1 MSSQRLADCLA
12 VNRRYA
18 RSINLERDFDASDAV
33 EGYILTDRAVDA
45 LRRILASMFGRKR
58 TTAWTLTGVYG
69 TGKSAFAQFLT
80 SLFGPMESPARK
92 LAWEI
97 ARKSLPPDSPE
108 YEALQRKFPEQ
119 GLFRAIA
126 TAQREPLRHTL
137 VRALER
143 GAEDFWPRGR
153 EPQPAKQLADWAT
166 ELEFGEVSFSD
177 RDILTVIQQL
187 AEVVDTD
194 IILVID
200 ELGKSLEHATQ
211 HQGTA
216 DLYLLQQLAE
226 LSRKKGTRLYIFG
239 LLHQSFADYGQRLA
253 AVEKNEWAKIQG
265 RFEDIPFTESSQQ
278 MLRLMGQAIQRTEG
292 DVLSFPVQQQTQ
304 DWCAVLR
311 EKANLTELSSQ
322 LLEATYPLHPLAAL
336 VLPELCIRYAQN
348 DRSLFTFLTSAEPHA
363 FQHFLESTK
372 IPSISRGEG
381 PGVRAI
387 PQDENLEVRALPTL
401 KLHHLYDYFVE
412 SLGAGMGSRPGLQR
426 WLEIQTLVAD
436 AQHRGAE
443 TVALLKTIGLL
454 NLVTSTG
461 LFRATLPL
469 VKLALVD
476 APDPAALEHWE
487 AQINVVTHQQGIV
500 TYRRAMDEL
509 RLWEGSDFDVE
520 GAISQYIAKDTL
532 PLADLL
538 TETYPLKPLVAQ
550 RHSYRTGTL
559 RYFER
564 HYLATSGDLA
574 TLTCTQADCDGV
586 VAYWLSET
594 PPSPVPAHTAD
605 DKPLVVIAAANLP
618 LLTIRAQEYRALC
631 QIHSRESALQSDKV
645 ALREVRHRRL
655 QLKQLLDDTLA
666 QAFNFGTH
674 HNACWV
680 EGEPQAIG
688 SVTDF
693 NALLS
698 AVCDRTYPQ
707 TPILWNELI
716 NRRTLTTQGA
726 KARRILIEAMLENPN
741 VERLGLEGYG
751 PEVAMYY
758 SVLQQTGIHRQNQGE
773 WGFYPPEPSSPQPPS
788 PRTGEGGVTGSGSPL
803 PQGEGLGVRVFGQSN
818 LGPIWT
824 AMAEFCLSTTDTPRS
839 IGELYQTLNA
849 PPYGMKSGTIPV
861 LLAAVLLHY
870 SDEVSVYKE
879 GTFIPVLGPEHFEI
893 LVKDPAR
900 FSVKHIDVTGVRS
913 QVFRELEAILRG
925 GTTQPRGALGARNVT
940 VLSVV
945 KPLIQFVRKLPN
957 FTLKTRRLS
966 ESSRAVLQTLLST
979 QEPDDL
985 LFNALPQAC
994 GLAPIVVS
1002 EADDGTTARI
1012 YREHLVEALR
1022 EINGAYD
1029 ALLSE
1034 GQTLLYS
1041 AFGVHSDR
1049 TQLRQDLQFRA
1060 SRVLGN
1066 CVEASLNRFARAA
1079 ADDAAADRQWLEA
1092 VLMVIADKPAESW
1105 TDEDVTRFE
1114 LNLSDLSRRFKN
1126 LEALQASVKAISNGG
1141 FEARRLTVTRPD
1153 GSEINKLVW
1162 ASDEHQAKVDPTI
1175 DEILQQ
1181 FPDPQ
1186 LREVLLTRL
1195 TERMFDG
1202 PESEQNPLP
1211 EKVTDLKGRR
1221 VRARR
1226 ARG

>member
-1 MSSQRLADCLA
+1 MSSQRLADFLA

-18 RSINLERDFDASDAV
+18 RSINLERDFDAPDAV

-69 TGKSAFAQFLT
+69 TGKSAFAHFLT
-80 SLFGPMESPARK
+80 SLFGPVDSSARQ
-92 LAWEI
+92 LALNI
-97 ARKSLPPDSPE
+97 ARNSLQLDSPE
-108 YEALQRKFPEQ
+108 YEALQKKFPKQ
-119 GLFRAIA
+119 GLFRAVA

-137 VRALER
+137 VRALEK
-143 GAEDFWPRGR
+143 AADDFWLRGR
-153 EPQPAKQLADWAT
+153 EPQAVKQIADWAT
-166 ELEFGEVSFSD
+166 ELEFGEASFHD
-177 RDILTVIQQL
+177 RDILNVIKQL
-187 AEVVDTD
+187 SEVVDTD

-211 HQGTA
+211 NQGTA

-278 MLRLMGQAIQRTEG
+278 MLRLMGQAINRSQAET
-292 DVLSFPVQQQTQ
+292 LTFPVRQLTK
-304 DWCAVLR
+304 DWCAVLS
-311 EKANLTELSSQ
+311 EKANLTELSPK
-322 LLEATYPLHPLAAL
+322 LLEATYPLHPLAAM

-363 FQHFLESTK
+363 FQSFLEAAEIEELP
-372 IPSISRGEG
+372 IPGIDG
-381 PGVRAI
+381 PGVK
-387 PQDENLEVRALPTL
+387 ALPTL

-436 AQHRGAE
+436 AQHRGAD

-461 LFRATLPL
+461 LFRANRPL

-476 APDPAALEHWE
+476 QPDPAALEQWE
-487 AQINVVTHQQGIV
+487 TQINVVTHQQGLV
-500 TYRRAMDEL
+500 TYRRAVDEL

-520 GAISQYIAKDTL
+520 GAIAQYIAKDTL

-538 TETYPLKPLVAQ
+538 TETYPLKPMVAQ

-574 TLTCTQADCDGV
+574 ELACTQANCDGV
-586 VAYWLSET
+586 VVYWLSEA
-594 PPSPVPAHTAD
+594 PPSPVSAHTVD
-605 DKPLVVIAAANLP
+605 GKPLVVIAAANLP
-618 LLTIRAQEYRALC
+618 LLAIRAQEYRALC
-631 QIHSRESALQSDKV
+631 QIYNRESALQSDKV

-655 QLKQLLDDTLA
+655 QLKQLLDDTLT

-680 EGEPQAIG
+680 EGKPHEIG
-688 SVTDF
+688 TVTDF

-698 AVCDRTYPQ
+698 VVCDRTYPQ

-726 KARRILIEAMLENPN
+726 KARRVLLEAMLEQPE

-751 PEVAMYY
+751 PEVAMYS
-758 SVLQQTGIHRQNQGE
+758 SVLQQTGIHRQEQGE
-773 WGFYPPEPSSPQPPS
+773 WGFYPPLPSSPQPPS
-788 PRTGEGGVTGSGSPL
+788 PPRAGEGGATL
-803 PQGEGLGVRVFGQSN
+803 GQSN
-818 LGPIWT
+818 LGPIWA
-824 AMAEFCLSTTDTPRS
+824 AMAKFCLGATDTPQS
-839 IGELYQTLNA
+839 IGDLYQTLNA

-879 GTFIPVLGPEHFEI
+879 GTFIPVLGPEHFEL
-893 LVKDPAR
+893 LVKDPSR
-900 FSVKHIDVTGVRS
+900 FSVKHIEVTGVRS
-913 QVFRELEAILRG
+913 QVFRELEEILRG
-925 GTTQPRGALGARNVT
+925 GVGKPHRQSRARNLT

-945 KPLIQFVRKLPN
+945 KPLIQFMRKLPN
-957 FTLKTRRLS
+957 FTIKTRRIS
-966 ESSRAVLQTLLST
+966 ERSRAVLQTLLYT
-979 QEPDDL
+979 QEPDEL
-985 LFNALPQAC
+985 LFEALPQAC
-994 GLAPIVVS
+994 DLAPIVVS
-1002 EADDGTTARI
+1002 EADDGTIARTF
-1012 YREHLVEALR
+1012 RERLVEALR

-1029 ALLSE
+1029 ALLTE
-1034 GQTLLYS
+1034 CQDLLYS

-1049 TQLRQDLQFRA
+1049 TQLRRDLQFRA

-1079 ADDAAADRQWLEA
+1079 ADEAVGDRQWLEA
-1092 VLMVIADKPAESW
+1092 IVMVIADKPAESW
-1105 TDEDVTRFE
+1105 KDEDVTRFE

-1126 LEALQASVKAISNGG
+1126 LEALQATVKATSKGG
-1141 FEARRLTVTRPD
+1141 FEARRITVTRSD
-1153 GSEINKLVW
+1153 GTEVNKMVW
-1162 ASDEHQAKVDPTI
+1162 ASDEHQAKVDPSI
-1175 DEILQQ
+1175 DDIFSQ
-1181 FPDPQ
+1181 FPDQQ
-1186 LREVLLTRL
+1186 LREALLTRL
-1195 TERMFDG
+1195 TERMFD
-1202 PESEQNPLP
+1202 ESKSYQEVPTQKPSG
-1211 EKVTDLKGRR
+1211 VDGSRR
-1221 VRARR
+1221 RTRPR
-1226 ARG
+1226 SSRG

>member
-1 MSSQRLADCLA
+1 MSSQRLVDFLS

-18 RSINLERDFDASDAV
+18 RSINLERDFDAPEAV

-69 TGKSAFAQFLT
+69 TGKSAFAHFLT
-80 SLFGPMESPARK
+80 SLFGPVESPSRQ
-92 LAWEI
+92 LALDI
-97 ARKSLPPDSPE
+97 ARNSLQLDSPE
-108 YEALQRKFPEQ
+108 YEVLQKKFPKQ
-119 GLFRAIA
+119 GLFRAVA

-137 VRALER
+137 VRALDK
-143 GAEDFWPRGR
+143 AADDFWVRGR
-153 EPQPAKQLADWAT
+153 APAIVRQLNEWES
-166 ELEFGEVSFSD
+166 ELALGESSFSD
-177 RDILTVIQQL
+177 RDILNVIKQL

-211 HQGTA
+211 NQGTT

-278 MLRLMGQAIQRTEG
+278 MLRLMGQAINRSQAET
-292 DVLSFPVQQQTQ
+292 LTFPVRQLTK
-304 DWCAVLR
+304 DWCAVLS
-311 EKANLTELSSQ
+311 EKANLTELSPK
-322 LLEATYPLHPLAAL
+322 LLEATYPLHPLAAM

-363 FQHFLESTK
+363 FQSFLEAAEIEE
-372 IPSISRGEG
+372 IPIPNVDG
-381 PGVRAI
+381 PGM
-387 PQDENLEVRALPTL
+387 RALPTL

-436 AQHRGAE
+436 AQHRGAD

-461 LFRATLPL
+461 LFRATRPL

-476 APDPAALEHWE
+476 QPDPAALEHWE
-487 AQINVVTHQQGIV
+487 EQINVVTYQQGLVI
-500 TYRRAMDEL
+500 YRRAVDEL

-520 GAISQYIAKDTL
+520 GAIAQYIAKDTL

-538 TETYPLKPLVAQ
+538 TETYPLKPMVAQ

-564 HYLATSGDLA
+564 HYLATSSDLE
-574 TLTCTQADCDGV
+574 TLACTQSDCDGV

-594 PPSPVPAHTAD
+594 APSLVPAQTVD
-605 DKPLVVIAAANLP
+605 GKPLVVIAAANLP
-618 LLTIRAQEYRALC
+618 LLAIRAQEYRALC
-631 QIHSRESALQSDKV
+631 QIYSRESALQSDKV

-655 QLKQLLDDTLA
+655 QLKQLLDDTLT

-680 EGEPQAIG
+680 EGKPHEIG
-688 SVTDF
+688 SVADF

-698 AVCDRTYPQ
+698 VVCDRTYPQ

-726 KARRILIEAMLENPN
+726 KARRVLLEAMLEQPE

-758 SVLQQTGIHRQNQGE
+758 SVLQQTGIHRQEQGE
-773 WGFYPPEPSSPQPPS
+773 WSFYPPSSS
-788 PRTGEGGVTGSGSPL
+788 LSSTSGREAG
-803 PQGEGLGVRVFGQSN
+803 GEGLGVKAPLGQSN
-818 LGPIWT
+818 LGPIWA
-824 AMAEFCLSTTDTPRS
+824 AMAKFCLSATDTPQS
-839 IGELYQTLNA
+839 IGDLYQTLNA

-879 GTFIPVLGPEHFEI
+879 GTFIPVLGPEHFEL

-900 FSVKHIDVTGVRS
+900 FSVKHIEVTGVRS

-925 GTTQPRGALGARNVT
+925 GITKPRGAVGARNLT

-957 FTLKTRRLS
+957 YTLKTRRIS
-966 ESSRAVLQTLLST
+966 ERSRAVLQTLLYT
-979 QEPDDL
+979 QEPDEL
-985 LFNALPQAC
+985 LFKALPQAC
-994 GLAPIVVS
+994 GLAPIVIS
-1002 EADDGTTARI
+1002 EADDGTTART

-1029 ALLSE
+1029 ALLTE
-1034 GQTLLYS
+1034 CQDLLYS

-1049 TQLRQDLQFRA
+1049 TQLRRDLQFRA

-1079 ADDAAADRQWLEA
+1079 ADEAVADRQWLEA
-1092 VLMVIADKPAESW
+1092 IVMVIADKPAESW
-1105 TDEDVTRFE
+1105 KDEDVTRFE

-1126 LEALQASVKAISNGG
+1126 LEALQASVKATSKGG
-1141 FEARRLTVTRPD
+1141 FEARRITVTRPD
-1153 GSEINKLVW
+1153 GTEVNKMVW
-1162 ASDEHQAKVDPTI
+1162 ANDEHQAKVDPSI
-1175 DEILQQ
+1175 DDIFSQ
-1181 FPDPQ
+1181 FPDQQ
-1186 LREVLLTRL
+1186 LREALLTRL
-1195 TERMFDG
+1195 TERMFD
-1202 PESEQNPLP
+1202 ESKSYQEASMQ
-1211 EKVTDLKGRR
+1211 KTSIDDGSRR
-1221 VRARR
+1221 RTRPRR

>member
-1 MSSQRLADCLA
+1 MG

-18 RSINLERDFDASDAV
+18 RSINLERDFDASEAV

-69 TGKSAFAQFLT
+69 TGKSAFAHFLT
-80 SLFGPMESPARK
+80 SLFGPVESPARQ
-92 LAWEI
+92 LALDI
-97 ARKSLPPDSPE
+97 ARHSLPLDSPE
-108 YEALQRKFPEQ
+108 YEALQKKFPQQ
-119 GLFRAIA
+119 GLFRAVA

-137 VRALER
+137 VRALTK
-143 GAEDFWPRGR
+143 ATDDFWALGC
-153 EPQPAKQLADWAT
+153 EPEVVRKLTDWEGELAFNEAS
-166 ELEFGEVSFSD
+166 FGD
-177 RDILTVIQQL
+177 RDILNLIKQL
-187 AEVVDTD
+187 SKVVDTD

-211 HQGTA
+211 NQGTA

-226 LSRKKGTRLYIFG
+226 LSRKKDTRLYIFG

-278 MLRLMGQAIQRTEG
+278 MLRLMGQAINRSQAET
-292 DVLSFPVQQQTQ
+292 LTFPVRQLTQ
-304 DWCAVLR
+304 DWCAVLS
-311 EKANLTELSSQ
+311 EKANLTELSPK
-322 LLEATYPLHPLAAL
+322 LIEATYPLHPLAAM

-363 FQHFLESTK
+363 FQGFLESAEIEE
-372 IPSISRGEG
+372 IPI
-381 PGVRAI
+381 PGVDGAG
-387 PQDENLEVRALPTL
+387 VKALPTL

-436 AQHRGAE
+436 AQHRGAD
-443 TVALLKTIGLL
+443 TVVLLKTIGLL

-461 LFRATLPL
+461 LFRATRPL

-476 APDPAALEHWE
+476 QPDTAALEHWE
-487 AQINVVTHQQGIV
+487 EQINVVTHQQGIV
-500 TYRRAMDEL
+500 TYRRAVDEL

-520 GAISQYIAKDTL
+520 AAIAQYIAKDTL

-538 TETYPLKPLVAQ
+538 TETYPLKPMVAQ

-564 HYLATSGDLA
+564 HYLASSSTLETLA
-574 TLTCTQADCDGV
+574 CTQADCDGV

-594 PPSPVPAHTAD
+594 TPSSVPAQTID
-605 DKPLVVIAAANLP
+605 GKPLLVIAAANLP
-618 LLTIRAQEYRALC
+618 LLTIRAKEYRALC
-631 QIHSRESALQSDKV
+631 QIYSRESALQSDKV

-655 QLKQLLDDTLA
+655 QLKQLLDDTLS

-680 EGEPQAIG
+680 EGKPQGIG

-698 AVCDRTYPQ
+698 AVCDRTYPK
-707 TPILWNELI
+707 TPVLWNELI
-716 NRRTLTTQGA
+716 NRRTLTSQGA
-726 KARRILIEAMLENPN
+726 KARRVLLEAMLEQPEI
-741 VERLGLEGYG
+741 ERLGLEGYG

-758 SVLQQTGIHRQNQGE
+758 SVLQQTGIHRQELDE
-773 WGFYPPEPSSPQPPS
+773 WGFYPPRPSSQS
-788 PRTGEGGVTGSGSPL
+788 SSSSTGATRTLPSGSPL
-803 PQGEGLGVRVFGQSN
+803 PGGEELGMRATLGQSN

-824 AMAEFCLSTTDTPRS
+824 AITKFCLGATAAPLSL
-839 IGELYQTLNA
+839 GQLYQTLNA
-849 PPYGMKSGTIPV
+849 PPYGMKSGAIPV

-879 GTFIPVLGPEHFEI
+879 GTFIPVLGPEHFEL

-900 FSVKHIDVTGVRS
+900 FSVKHIEVTGVRS
-913 QVFRELEAILRG
+913 QVFRELEEILRG
-925 GTTQPRGALGARNVT
+925 GVGKPHRQSKARNLT

-957 FTLKTRRLS
+957 FTLKTRRIS
-966 ESSRAVLQTLLST
+966 GRSRAVLQTLLHT
-979 QEPDDL
+979 QEPDEL
-985 LFNALPQAC
+985 LFEALPQAC
-994 GLAPIVVS
+994 DLAPIVVS
-1002 EADDGTTARI
+1002 EADDGTIARTF
-1012 YREHLVEALR
+1012 REHLVEALR

-1029 ALLSE
+1029 ALLTE
-1034 GQTLLYS
+1034 CQDLLYS

-1079 ADDAAADRQWLEA
+1079 ADEAVGDRQWLEA
-1092 VLMVIADKPAESW
+1092 IVMVIADKPAESW
-1105 TDEDVTRFE
+1105 KDEDMTRFE

-1126 LEALQASVKAISNGG
+1126 LEALQATVKATSKGG

-1153 GSEINKLVW
+1153 GTEVNKMVW
-1162 ASDEHQAKVDPTI
+1162 ASDEHQAKVDPSI
-1175 DEILQQ
+1175 DDIFKQ

-1186 LREVLLTRL
+1186 LQEALLTRL
-1195 TERMFDG
+1195 TERMFD
-1202 PESEQNPLP
+1202 ESKSYQEPAG
-1211 EKVTDLKGRR
+1211 DGRR
-1221 VRARR
+1221 RR
-1226 ARG
+1226 TRPRRSKG

>member
-1 MSSQRLADCLA
+1 MSSQRLADFLA

-18 RSINLERDFDASDAV
+18 RSINLERDFDAPDAV

-69 TGKSAFAQFLT
+69 TGKSAFAHFLT
-80 SLFGPMESPARK
+80 SLFGPVDSPARQ
-92 LAWEI
+92 LALDI
-97 ARKSLPPDSPE
+97 ARHSLQLDSPE
-108 YEALQRKFPEQ
+108 YEALQKKFPQQ
-119 GLFRAIA
+119 GLFRAVA

-137 VRALER
+137 IRALTK
-143 GAEDFWPRGR
+143 ATDDFWARGR
-153 EPQPAKQLADWAT
+153 EPEVVRQLNDWEG
-166 ELEFGEVSFSD
+166 ELAFGEASFSD
-177 RDILTVIQQL
+177 RDILNVIKKL
-187 AEVVDTD
+187 SEVVDTD

-211 HQGTA
+211 NQGTA

-278 MLRLMGQAIQRTEG
+278 MLRLMGQAINRSQAETLTFPVRQLTK
-292 DVLSFPVQQQTQ
+292 DWCSVLS
-304 DWCAVLR
+304 
-311 EKANLTELSSQ
+311 EKANLTELSPK
-322 LLEATYPLHPLAAL
+322 LLEATYPLHPLAAM

-363 FQHFLESTK
+363 FQSFLESAEIEE
-372 IPSISRGEG
+372 IPIPDVDG
-381 PGVRAI
+381 PGVK
-387 PQDENLEVRALPTL
+387 ALPTL

-436 AQHRGAE
+436 AQHRGAD

-461 LFRATLPL
+461 LFRATRPL

-476 APDPAALEHWE
+476 QPDPAALEHWE
-487 AQINVVTHQQGIV
+487 GQINVVTHQQGIV
-500 TYRRAMDEL
+500 TYRRAVDEL

-520 GAISQYIAKDTL
+520 GAIAQYIAKDTL

-538 TETYPLKPLVAQ
+538 TETYPLKPMVAQ

-564 HYLATSGDLA
+564 HYLGHNSDLTGLA
-574 TLTCTQADCDGV
+574 CTQADCDGV

-594 PPSPVPAHTAD
+594 APSSVPAQTVD
-605 DKPLVVIAAANLP
+605 GKPLVVIAAANLP
-618 LLTIRAQEYRALC
+618 LLAIRAQEYRALC
-631 QIHSRESALQSDKV
+631 QIYSRESALQSDKV

-655 QLKQLLDDTLA
+655 QLKQLLDDTLT

-680 EGEPQAIG
+680 EGKPHKIG

-698 AVCDRTYPQ
+698 VVCDRTYPQ

-716 NRRTLTTQGA
+716 NRRTLTSQGA
-726 KARRILIEAMLENPN
+726 KARRLLLEAMLEQPE

-758 SVLQQTGIHRQNQGE
+758 SVLQQTGIHRQEQGE
-773 WGFYPPEPSSPQPPS
+773 WSFYPPPSSPRPPS
-788 PRTGEGGVTGSGSPL
+788 PRTGEGGATPSGSPL
-803 PQGEGLGVRVFGQSN
+803 PQGEGLGVRAILGQSK
-818 LGPIWT
+818 LGPIWA
-824 AMAEFCLSTTDTPRS
+824 AMAEFCLGATDTPQS
-839 IGELYQTLNA
+839 IGDLYQRLNA

-879 GTFIPVLGPEHFEI
+879 GTFIPVLGPEHFEL

-900 FSVKHIDVTGVRS
+900 FSVKHIEVTGVRS
-913 QVFRELEAILRG
+913 QVFRELEEVLRG
-925 GTTQPRGALGARNVT
+925 GVG
-940 VLSVV
+940 
-945 KPLIQFVRKLPN
+945 KP
-957 FTLKTRRLS
+957 
-966 ESSRAVLQTLLST
+966 
-979 QEPDDL
+979 
-985 LFNALPQAC
+985 
-994 GLAPIVVS
+994 
-1002 EADDGTTARI
+1002 
-1012 YREHLVEALR
+1012 H
-1022 EINGAYD
+1022 
-1029 ALLSE
+1029 
-1034 GQTLLYS
+1034 
-1041 AFGVHSDR
+1041 
-1049 TQLRQDLQFRA
+1049 
-1060 SRVLGN
+1060 
-1066 CVEASLNRFARAA
+1066 
-1079 ADDAAADRQWLEA
+1079 
-1092 VLMVIADKPAESW
+1092 
-1105 TDEDVTRFE
+1105 
-1114 LNLSDLSRRFKN
+1114 
-1126 LEALQASVKAISNGG
+1126 
-1141 FEARRLTVTRPD
+1141 
-1153 GSEINKLVW
+1153 
-1162 ASDEHQAKVDPTI
+1162 
-1175 DEILQQ
+1175 
-1181 FPDPQ
+1181 
-1186 LREVLLTRL
+1186 
-1195 TERMFDG
+1195 
-1202 PESEQNPLP
+1202 
-1211 EKVTDLKGRR
+1211 
-1221 VRARR
+1221 
-1226 ARG
+1226 

>member
-1 MSSQRLADCLA
+1 MSSQRLAEFLG

-18 RSINLERDFDASDAV
+18 RSINLERDFDASEAV

-45 LRRILASMFGRKR
+45 LRRILAAMFGRKR

-69 TGKSAFAQFLT
+69 TGKSAFAHFLT
-80 SLFGPMESPARK
+80 SLFGPVESPARQ
-92 LAWEI
+92 LALDI
-97 ARKSLPPDSPE
+97 ARHSLHLDSPE
-108 YEALQRKFPEQ
+108 YKALQKKFPQQ
-119 GLFRAIA
+119 GLFRAVA

-137 VRALER
+137 VRALTK
-143 GAEDFWPRGR
+143 ATDDFWEWGQ
-153 EPQPAKQLADWAT
+153 EPEVVRQLTDWEG
-166 ELEFGEVSFSD
+166 ELAFGEASFSD
-177 RDILTVIQQL
+177 RDILNVIQQL
-187 AEVVDTD
+187 SKVVDTD
-194 IILVID
+194 IILVVD

-211 HQGTA
+211 NQGTA

-226 LSRKKGTRLYIFG
+226 LARKKDTRLYIFG

-278 MLRLMGQAIQRTEG
+278 MLRLMGQAIDRSQAET
-292 DVLSFPVQQQTQ
+292 LTFPVRQLTQ
-304 DWCAVLR
+304 DWCAVLS
-311 EKANLTELSSQ
+311 EKANLTELSPK
-322 LLEATYPLHPLAAL
+322 LLEATYPLHPLAAM

-363 FQHFLESTK
+363 FQGFLESAEIEE
-372 IPSISRGEG
+372 IPI
-381 PGVRAI
+381 PGVDGAG
-387 PQDENLEVRALPTL
+387 VKALPTL

-436 AQHRGAE
+436 AQHRGAD
-443 TVALLKTIGLL
+443 TVVLLKTIGLL

-461 LFRATLPL
+461 LFRATRPL

-476 APDPAALEHWE
+476 QPDTAALEHWE
-487 AQINVVTHQQGIV
+487 EQINVVTHQQGIV
-500 TYRRAMDEL
+500 TYRRAVDEL

-520 GAISQYIAKDTL
+520 AAIAQYIAKDTL

-538 TETYPLKPLVAQ
+538 TETYPLKPMVAQ

-564 HYLATSGDLA
+564 HYLASRSTLETLA
-574 TLTCTQADCDGV
+574 CTQADCDGV

-594 PPSPVPAHTAD
+594 TPSLVPAQTID
-605 DKPLVVIAAANLP
+605 GKPLLVIVAANLP
-618 LLTIRAQEYRALC
+618 LLTIRAKEYRALC
-631 QIHSRESALQSDKV
+631 QIYSRESALQSDKV

-655 QLKQLLDDTLA
+655 QLKQLLDDTLS

-680 EGEPQAIG
+680 EGKPQGIG

-698 AVCDRTYPQ
+698 AVCDRTYPK
-707 TPILWNELI
+707 TPVLWNELI
-716 NRRTLTTQGA
+716 NRRTLTSQGA
-726 KARRILIEAMLENPN
+726 KARRVLLEAMLEQPE

-758 SVLQQTGIHRQNQGE
+758 SVLQQTGIHRQEQGE
-773 WGFYPPEPSSPQPPS
+773 WGFYPPASSL
-788 PRTGEGGVTGSGSPL
+788 PL
-803 PQGEGLGVRVFGQSN
+803 PSGRGVGAERLGVKTTLGQSN

-824 AMAEFCLSTTDTPRS
+824 AITEFCLGATTAPLS
-839 IGELYQTLNA
+839 LGQLYQTLNA
-849 PPYGMKSGTIPV
+849 PPYGMKSGAIPV

-879 GTFIPVLGPEHFEI
+879 GTFIPVLGPEHFEL

-900 FSVKHIDVTGVRS
+900 FSVKHIEVTGVRS
-913 QVFRELEAILRG
+913 QVFRELEEILRG
-925 GTTQPRGALGARNVT
+925 GVGKPHRQSKARNLT

-957 FTLKTRRLS
+957 FTLKTRRIS
-966 ESSRAVLQTLLST
+966 GRSRAVLQTLLHT
-979 QEPDDL
+979 QEPDEL
-985 LFNALPQAC
+985 LFEALPQAC
-994 GLAPIVVS
+994 DLAPIVVS
-1002 EADDGTTARI
+1002 EADDGTIARTF
-1012 YREHLVEALR
+1012 REHLVEALR

-1029 ALLSE
+1029 ALLTE
-1034 GQTLLYS
+1034 CQDLLYS

-1079 ADDAAADRQWLEA
+1079 ADEAVGDRQWLEA
-1092 VLMVIADKPAESW
+1092 IVMVIADKPAESW
-1105 TDEDVTRFE
+1105 KDEDMTRFE
-1114 LNLSDLSRRFKN
+1114 LNLSDLARRFKN
-1126 LEALQASVKAISNGG
+1126 LEALQASVKATSKGG

-1153 GSEINKLVW
+1153 GTEVNKMVW
-1162 ASDEHQAKVDPTI
+1162 ASDEHQAKVDPSI
-1175 DEILQQ
+1175 DDIFKQ

-1186 LREVLLTRL
+1186 LREALLTRL
-1195 TERMFDG
+1195 TERMFD
-1202 PESEQNPLP
+1202 ESTSYQEPAG
-1211 EKVTDLKGRR
+1211 DGRR
-1221 VRARR
+1221 RR
-1226 ARG
+1226 TRPRRSKG

>member
-1 MSSQRLADCLA
+1 LA

-97 ARKSLPPDSPE
+97 ARKSLPSDSPE

-119 GLFRAIA
+119 GLFRAVV
-126 TAQREPLRHTL
+126 TAQREPLRYTLLRAL
-137 VRALER
+137 VRGSES
-143 GAEDFWPRGR
+143 FWPKGR
-153 EPQPAKQLADWAT
+153 KPEVIRQLNQWES
-166 ELEFGEVSFSD
+166 ELLLGDAAFGD
-177 RDILTVIQQL
+177 RDLLNLIQQL
-187 AEVVDTD
+187 AEVADTD

-278 MLRLMGQAIQRTEG
+278 MLRLMGQAINRSQAET
-292 DVLSFPVQQQTQ
+292 LTFPVQQLTQ
-304 DWCAVLR
+304 DWCAVLS
-311 EKANLTELSSQ
+311 EKANLIELSPK
-322 LLEATYPLHPLAAL
+322 LLEATYPLHPLAAM

-363 FQHFLESTK
+363 FQSFLESAEIEEFP
-372 IPSISRGEG
+372 IPGIDG
-381 PGVRAI
+381 PGI
-387 PQDENLEVRALPTL
+387 KALPTL

-476 APDPAALEHWE
+476 APDPAAMEHWE

-500 TYRRAMDEL
+500 TYRRAVDEL

-574 TLTCTQADCDGV
+574 TLTCTQSDCDGV

-605 DKPLVVIAAANLP
+605 GKPLVVIAAANLP

-666 QAFNFGTH
+666 QAFNFGHH

-680 EGEPQAIG
+680 EGQPQAIG
-688 SVTDF
+688 SLTDF

-726 KARRILIEAMLENPN
+726 KARRILIEAMLEHPAA
-741 VERLGLEGYG
+741 ERLGLEGYG

-773 WGFYPPEPSSPQPPS
+773 WGFYPPAPSSLK
-788 PRTGEGGVTGSGSPL
+788 PL
-803 PQGEGLGVRVFGQSN
+803 GQSN
-818 LGPIWT
+818 LGPIWA

-839 IGELYQTLNA
+839 LGDLYQTLNA

-879 GTFIPVLGPEHFEI
+879 GTFIPVLGPEHFEL

-925 GTTQPRGALGARNVT
+925 GTTKPRGALGARNVT

-957 FTLKTRRLS
+957 FTLKTRRLT

-1079 ADDAAADRQWLEA
+1079 ADDSAADRQWLEA

-1126 LEALQASVKAISNGG
+1126 LEALQASVKATSNGG

-1202 PESEQNPLP
+1202 PESEQNTPP
-1211 EKVTDLKGRR
+1211 EKATDLKGRR
-1221 VRARR
+1221 VRPRR

>member
-1 MSSQRLADCLA
+1 M
-12 VNRRYA
+12 
-18 RSINLERDFDASDAV
+18 
-33 EGYILTDRAVDA
+33 TA
-45 LRRILASMFGRKR
+45 LRGAGVSVFLHLSHGLR
-58 TTAWTLTGVYG
+58 T
-69 TGKSAFAQFLT
+69 SHC
-80 SLFGPMESPARK
+80 S
-92 LAWEI
+92 
-97 ARKSLPPDSPE
+97 
-108 YEALQRKFPEQ
+108 
-119 GLFRAIA
+119 
-126 TAQREPLRHTL
+126 
-137 VRALER
+137 
-143 GAEDFWPRGR
+143 
-153 EPQPAKQLADWAT
+153 
-166 ELEFGEVSFSD
+166 
-177 RDILTVIQQL
+177 
-187 AEVVDTD
+187 
-194 IILVID
+194 VID

-211 HQGTA
+211 NQGTA

-278 MLRLMGQAIQRTEG
+278 MLRLMGQAINRSQAET
-292 DVLSFPVQQQTQ
+292 LTFPVRQLTQ
-304 DWCAVLR
+304 DWCAVLS
-311 EKANLTELSSQ
+311 EKANLTELSPK
-322 LLEATYPLHPLAAL
+322 LLEATYPLHPLAAM

-363 FQHFLESTK
+363 FQSFLESAEIEELP
-372 IPSISRGEG
+372 IPGIDG
-381 PGVRAI
+381 PGVK
-387 PQDENLEVRALPTL
+387 ALPTL

-436 AQHRGAE
+436 AQHRGAD

-461 LFRATLPL
+461 LFRATRPL

-476 APDPAALEHWE
+476 QPDPAVLEHWE
-487 AQINVVTHQQGIV
+487 EQINVVTHQQGLV
-500 TYRRAMDEL
+500 TYRRAVDEL

-520 GAISQYIAKDTL
+520 GAIAQYIAKDTL

-538 TETYPLKPLVAQ
+538 TETYPLKPMVAQ

-564 HYLATSGDLA
+564 HYLATSGNLD
-574 TLTCTQADCDGV
+574 TLSCTQVNCDGAV
-586 VAYWLSET
+586 VYWLSET
-594 PPSPVPAHTAD
+594 APSSVPAQTID
-605 DKPLVVIAAANLP
+605 GKPLVVIVAANLP
-618 LLTIRAQEYRALC
+618 LLAIRAQEYRALC
-631 QIHSRESALQSDKV
+631 QIYSRESALQSDKV

-655 QLKQLLDDTLA
+655 QLKQLLDDTLT

-680 EGEPQAIG
+680 EGKPHEIG

-698 AVCDRTYPQ
+698 VVCDRTYPQ

-726 KARRILIEAMLENPN
+726 KARRVLLEAMLEQPE

-758 SVLQQTGIHRQNQGE
+758 SVLQQTGIHRQEQGE
-773 WGFYPPEPSSPQPPS
+773 WSFYPPSSSLSSPS
-788 PRTGEGGVTGSGSPL
+788 GRGAGGDG
-803 PQGEGLGVRVFGQSN
+803 QGEGLGVRATLGQSN
-818 LGPIWT
+818 LGPIWA
-824 AMAEFCLSTTDTPRS
+824 AMAEFCLGATDTPQS
-839 IGELYQTLNA
+839 LGDLYQTLNA

-879 GTFIPVLGPEHFEI
+879 GTFIPVLGPEHFEL

-900 FSVKHIDVTGVRS
+900 FSVKHIEVTGVRS

-925 GTTQPRGALGARNVT
+925 GITKPRGAAGARNLT

-957 FTLKTRRLS
+957 FTIKTRRIS
-966 ESSRAVLQTLLST
+966 ERSRAVLQTLLYT
-979 QEPDDL
+979 QEPDEL
-985 LFNALPQAC
+985 LFQALPEAC
-994 GLAPIVVS
+994 GLAPIVIS
-1002 EADDGTTARI
+1002 EADDGTTART
-1012 YREHLVEALR
+1012 YRERLVESLR

-1029 ALLSE
+1029 ALLTE
-1034 GQTLLYS
+1034 CQDLLYS

-1049 TQLRQDLQFRA
+1049 TQLRRDLQFRA

-1079 ADDAAADRQWLEA
+1079 ADEAVGDRQWLEA
-1092 VLMVIADKPAESW
+1092 IVMEIADKPAESW
-1105 TDEDVTRFE
+1105 KDEDVTRFE

-1126 LEALQASVKAISNGG
+1126 LEALQATVKATSKGG
-1141 FEARRLTVTRPD
+1141 FEARRITVTRPD
-1153 GSEINKLVW
+1153 GTEVNKMVW
-1162 ASDEHQAKVDPTI
+1162 ASDEHQAKVDPSI
-1175 DEILQQ
+1175 DDIFSQ
-1181 FPDPQ
+1181 FPDQQ
-1186 LREVLLTRL
+1186 LREALLTRL
-1195 TERMFDG
+1195 TERMFD
-1202 PESEQNPLP
+1202 ESKSYQEPSTQ
-1211 EKVTDLKGRR
+1211 KTSVDDGSRR
-1221 VRARR
+1221 RTRPRR

>member
-1 MSSQRLADCLA
+1 VSSQRLVDFLS

-18 RSINLERDFDASDAV
+18 RSINLERDFDAPDAV

-69 TGKSAFAQFLT
+69 TGKSAFAHFLT
-80 SLFGPMESPARK
+80 SLFGPVESPARQ
-92 LAWEI
+92 LALDI
-97 ARKSLPPDSPE
+97 ARNSLQLDSPE
-108 YEALQRKFPEQ
+108 YEALQKKFPQQ
-119 GLFRAIA
+119 GLFRAVA

-137 VRALER
+137 VRALEK
-143 GAEDFWPRGR
+143 AADDFWVRGR
-153 EPQPAKQLADWAT
+153 EPKAAKQISDWAT
-166 ELEFGEVSFSD
+166 ELEFGEASFSD
-177 RDILTVIQQL
+177 RDILNVIKQL
-187 AEVVDTD
+187 CEVVDTD

-211 HQGTA
+211 HQGTT

-278 MLRLMGQAIQRTEG
+278 MLRLMGQAINRSQAEMLTFPVRQLTK
-292 DVLSFPVQQQTQ
+292 DWCTVLS
-304 DWCAVLR
+304 
-311 EKANLTELSSQ
+311 EKANLTELSPK
-322 LLEATYPLHPLAAL
+322 LLEATYPLHPLAAM

-363 FQHFLESTK
+363 FQSFLESAEIDE
-372 IPSISRGEG
+372 IPIPDFDG
-381 PGVRAI
+381 PGVK
-387 PQDENLEVRALPTL
+387 ALPTL

-436 AQHRGAE
+436 AQHRGAD

-461 LFRATLPL
+461 LFRATRPL

-476 APDPAALEHWE
+476 QPDPAALEHWE
-487 AQINVVTHQQGIV
+487 EQINVVTHQQGIV
-500 TYRRAMDEL
+500 TYRRAVDEL

-520 GAISQYIAKDTL
+520 GAIAQYIAKDTL

-538 TETYPLKPLVAQ
+538 TETYPLKPMVAQ

-564 HYLATSGDLA
+564 HYLATSGALE
-574 TLTCTQADCDGV
+574 TLVCTQANCDGAV
-586 VAYWLSET
+586 VYWLSET
-594 PPSPVPAHTAD
+594 APSSLPAHTVD
-605 DKPLVVIAAANLP
+605 GKPLVVIAAANLP
-618 LLTIRAQEYRALC
+618 LLAIRAQEYRALC
-631 QIHSRESALQSDKV
+631 QIYSRESALQSDKV

-655 QLKQLLDDTLA
+655 QLKQLLDDTLT

-680 EGEPQAIG
+680 DGKPHDIG

-698 AVCDRTYPQ
+698 VVCDRTYPQ
-707 TPILWNELI
+707 APILWNELI

-726 KARRILIEAMLENPN
+726 KARRVLLEAMLEQPEI
-741 VERLGLEGYG
+741 ERLGLEGYG

-758 SVLQQTGIHRQNQGE
+758 SVLQQTGIHRQEQGE
-773 WGFYPPEPSSPQPPS
+773 WGFYPPASSLPS
-788 PRTGEGGVTGSGSPL
+788 PPGRGAGGEG
-803 PQGEGLGVRVFGQSN
+803 QREGPGVRAILGQSN

-824 AMAEFCLSTTDTPRS
+824 AMAKFCLGATDAPQS
-839 IGELYQTLNA
+839 IGDLYQTLNA

-879 GTFIPVLGPEHFEI
+879 GTFIPMLGPEHFEL
-893 LVKDPAR
+893 LVKDPSR
-900 FSVKHIDVTGVRS
+900 FSVKHIEVTGVRS
-913 QVFRELEAILRG
+913 QVFRELEEILRG
-925 GTTQPRGALGARNVT
+925 GMGKPHRPSKARNLT

-957 FTLKTRRLS
+957 FTIKTRRIS
-966 ESSRAVLQTLLST
+966 ERSRAVLQTLLYT
-979 QEPDDL
+979 QEPDAL
-985 LFNALPQAC
+985 LFEALPQAC
-994 GLAPIVVS
+994 DLAPIVVS
-1002 EADDGTTARI
+1002 EADDGTIARTF
-1012 YREHLVEALR
+1012 RDRLVEALR

-1029 ALLSE
+1029 ALLTE
-1034 GQTLLYS
+1034 CQDLLYS

-1066 CVEASLNRFARAA
+1066 CVEASLNRFTRAA
-1079 ADDAAADRQWLEA
+1079 ADEGVGDRQWLEA
-1092 VLMVIADKPAESW
+1092 IVMVIADKPAESW
-1105 TDEDVTRFE
+1105 KDEDMTRFE

-1126 LEALQASVKAISNGG
+1126 LEALQASVKATSKGG
-1141 FEARRLTVTRPD
+1141 FEARRITVTRSD
-1153 GSEINKLVW
+1153 GTEVNKMVW
-1162 ASDEHQAKVDPTI
+1162 ANDEHQAKVDPSI
-1175 DEILQQ
+1175 DDIFSQ
-1181 FPDPQ
+1181 FPDQQ
-1186 LREVLLTRL
+1186 LREALLTRL
-1195 TERMFDG
+1195 TERMFD
-1202 PESEQNPLP
+1202 ESKSYQEASTQKTAVDDGSRRRTRP
-1211 EKVTDLKGRR
+1211 RR
-1221 VRARR
+1221 VRE
-1226 ARG
+1226 